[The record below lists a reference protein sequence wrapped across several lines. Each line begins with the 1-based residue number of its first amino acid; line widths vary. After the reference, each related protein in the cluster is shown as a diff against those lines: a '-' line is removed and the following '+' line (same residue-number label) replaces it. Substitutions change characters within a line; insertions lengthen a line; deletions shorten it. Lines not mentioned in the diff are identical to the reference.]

1 MIAYELFAIRTLCY
15 RLDGHSL
22 SFSDRADRVAGRS
35 LTLDPQAVFDYLYF
49 HAIPAPRAIFSDV
62 LRLPA
67 GHSLIVD
74 PQGGKVVR
82 HWTPRF
88 DERRYRV
95 FNDAKEQLRSAIRQ
109 AVADAASGE
118 KKTGAFLSGGTDS
131 STVAGMLGAGTGVF
145 HRV

>member
-62 LRLPA
+62 LRLASRTQPDRWPA
-67 GHSLIVD
+67 RGESRAPL
-74 PQGGKVVR
+74 
-82 HWTPRF
+82 
-88 DERRYRV
+88 
-95 FNDAKEQLRSAIRQ
+95 
-109 AVADAASGE
+109 DAA
-118 KKTGAFLSGGTDS
+118 
-131 STVAGMLGAGTGVF
+131 V
-145 HRV
+145 